1 MLCEKTETG
10 EVADPEQEQTQDES
24 KSDCSHRPPPP
35 PPPPRRPPPL
45 PLALASF
52 LVTFQLGFAM
62 AALNPIEMVI
72 IKCLL
77 PIVIA

>member
-24 KSDCSHRPPPP
+24 KSDCSRRPPS
-35 PPPPRRPPPL
+35 PRRPPPI
-45 PLALASF
+45 PLALTSF

-62 AALNPIEMVI
+62 AALNPIETVI
-72 IKCLL
+72 INCF
-77 PIVIA
+77 

>member
-24 KSDCSHRPPPP
+24 KSDCSRRPPPSFA
-35 PPPPRRPPPL
+35 PPPL
-45 PLALASF
+45 PLALTSF
-52 LVTFQLGFAM
+52 LITFQLGFAM

-72 IKCLL
+72 IKCIL

>member
-1 MLCEKTETG
+1 MAAAAHKMLCEKTETAM

-24 KSDCSHRPPPP
+24 KSDCSRRP

-62 AALNPIEMVI
+62 AALNPIETVI
-72 IKCLL
+72 IKCF
-77 PIVIA
+77 